1 MSLPHQDQEGVTMV
15 NVDKNPISMD
25 DRNVLNM
32 GKTCI
37 KDAEL
42 CETKGDYLAAARL
55 YKLGEEMFGLVME
68 RSAEFAAEA
77 RSEYMHTLFR
87 QGVLPQLGH
96 EERMD
101 YLVRARQVNAQLI
114 EEIADIEFEI
124 AAGCIQD
131 EIDELQLQIVQEKQA
146 ESQREL

>member
-1 MSLPHQDQEGVTMV
+1 MV
-15 NVDKNPISMD
+15 SVDKNPVSMD
-25 DRNVLNM
+25 DRSVLQM
-32 GKTCI
+32 GRTCI
-37 KDAEL
+37 RDAEL

-68 RSAEFAAEA
+68 RSTEFVLEA

-87 QGVLPQLGH
+87 QGVLPQLGR
-96 EERMD
+96 EEKMD
-101 YLVRARQVNAQLI
+101 YLVRARQLNAQLLK
-114 EEIADIEFEI
+114 EISNLEFEI

-131 EIDELQLQIVQEKQA
+131 QIDELELQTAREKQA